1 MEKINL
7 ERFICSLIEA
17 FPDFKES
24 GRIPC
29 MYKQAL
35 QDQGLEYKNGE
46 IVKTQRRVSAEA
58 KVALFDWTNATIR
71 QKDWAEAAPKPK
83 FKVGDI
89 ICDKCCTTLGKENQ
103 PNFQIIAIEN
113 GLYVCDKCSF
123 PISSQDEYELIY
135 EPIEDA
141 AERRE
146 GWSEEEIKIKNL
158 IFNLI
163 ALLEHGLPR
172 RGIKDYV
179 DEIIYVARMSTIHE
193 QIKASDARRR

>member
-1 MEKINL
+1 MGKINL
-7 ERFICSLIEA
+7 ERLICSLIEA

-58 KVALFDWTNATIR
+58 KEALFDYSNATIR
-71 QKDWAEAAPKPK
+71 QKDWAEAVPKPK

-89 ICDKCCTTLGKENQ
+89 ICDKSCTTLGKENQ
-103 PNFQIIAIEN
+103 PNFRIIAIEN
-113 GLYVCDKCSF
+113 GLYICDGCSF

-135 EPIEDA
+135 EPIRDA

-158 IFNLI
+158 LFDFI
-163 ALLEHGLPR
+163 ALSVHGLSR
-172 RGIKDYV
+172 LDVREYV
-179 DEIIYVARMSTIHE
+179 DDIIYVARTSIIHE
-193 QIKASDARRR
+193 LIKASDARR